1 MAFESWSDFWEMG
14 KHGLYVWSTYGI
26 SMLLL
31 VGLLVTTRLHRR
43 QLCKQLKKRIQREQS
58 R

>member
-31 VGLLVTTRLHRR
+31 IGLLVTTRLHRKQVR
-43 QLCKQLKKRIQREQS
+43 KQLKKRIQREQS